1 MVTLKR
7 VLLYHVMS
15 FQSRVW
21 SIKSFIDAY
30 MKMGMCMCVAWSKVV
45 LCARWFVWGWQINF
59 LVTVL

>member
-30 MKMGMCMCVAWSKVV
+30 MKMACVCV
-45 LCARWFVWGWQINF
+45 LHGQR
-59 LVTVL
+59 